1 MKNKKIP
8 LILTYS
14 VLAAFFM
21 LHGTDALAIGQSP
34 DAGLNTSV
42 GNLSSIVNNNLVPIV
57 LICGCLAGVVI
68 SFMKSS
74 PTPFIVALIT
84 TASFGFAH
92 SWIGGTYAVLV

>member
-1 MKNKKIP
+1 MKTTP
-8 LILTYS
+8 FILTFFAIVAVCVLCGPE
-14 VLAAFFM
+14 VLAIS
-21 LHGTDALAIGQSP
+21 DSV

-42 GNLSSIVNNNLVPIV
+42 GNLTGILNKNLVPIV
-57 LICGCLAGVVI
+57 LLCGCLAGVAI

-92 SWIGGTYAVLV
+92 SWINGTYTVCV